1 MNKGIDR
8 KQITN
13 NYESSKSFI
22 SQSVFKEEVAE
33 SDKLLKWIYNIVI
46 LIGGMGFLCVGLSS
60 YLKHNIIF
68 FLKADQ
74 IFFYPQGLTMCFYGI
89 CAVIVSINQFRVLL
103 NNIGEGFNEFN
114 KDKKIMNIYRKG
126 FKNSDV
132 NIVCSLNDIVR
143 A

>member
-68 FLKADQ
+68 F
-74 IFFYPQGLTMCFYGI
+74 
-89 CAVIVSINQFRVLL
+89 
-103 NNIGEGFNEFN
+103 
-114 KDKKIMNIYRKG
+114 
-126 FKNSDV
+126 
-132 NIVCSLNDIVR
+132 
-143 A
+143 